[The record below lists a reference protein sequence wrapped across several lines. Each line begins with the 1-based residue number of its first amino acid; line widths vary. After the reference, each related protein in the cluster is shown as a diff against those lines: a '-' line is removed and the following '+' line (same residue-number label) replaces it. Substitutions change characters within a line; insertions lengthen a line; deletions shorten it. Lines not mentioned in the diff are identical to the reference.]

1 MFNLW
6 WAASCVY
13 PAPVLTRLHHT
24 DPVGQPRPLQA
35 GPRPV
40 SPLILFR
47 IIPAG
52 VKTTLVQ
59 RTGHPRQL
67 LRALT
72 ARSHFID
79 AWPPV
84 CCIPVQC
91 PPVCCVLV
99 PLSAVYLSRC
109 LQCTCSPV
117 CCVPVPLSAVYL
129 SPCVPVHLSA
139 GHSSYGIEL
148 WPAADQLCPKDPVR
162 LLCKYCPLLGKI
174 IF

>member
-109 LQCTCSPV
+109 LQCTCPPACCVPVPLSAVHLSPCLLCNCPPV
-117 CCVPVPLSAVYL
+117 CCVHVPLSAVYL
-129 SPCVPVHLSA
+129 SPC
-139 GHSSYGIEL
+139 
-148 WPAADQLCPKDPVR
+148 
-162 LLCKYCPLLGKI
+162 LLCTCPPVYLSTCLLDTPPMV
-174 IF
+174 

>member
-13 PAPVLTRLHHT
+13 PAPVLIRLHHT

-91 PPVCCVLV
+91 TVSP
-99 PLSAVYLSRC
+99 C
-109 LQCTCSPV
+109 LLCTCPPV

-129 SPCVPVHLSA
+129 SPCLLCTCPPVGCVPVHLSA